1 MRVCVND
8 TLTYPPP
15 PSASENVLK
24 RMTIVGVIL
33 SFRTMAQDALEDVRI
48 TSSHLLKV
56 TETLTPQGGG

>member
-8 TLTYPPP
+8 PLTYPPP

-56 TETLTPQGGG
+56 T